1 VTDRGLP
8 HIVDS
13 CVLIDYTS
21 INPQIL
27 SLAVQHIGPVIVTV
41 QVLDEVEA
49 FDKTRAVKAGLT
61 VVDPDRD
68 LIDSAVSDR
77 GGLSACDK
85 VIFTL
90 AKHEGYICWTNDSK
104 LKEICEEAGISASWG
119 FEMMLVL
126 CASGHLD
133 RDTAL
138 STARGIYQANRYIAD
153 KVLAD
158 FEAKIE
164 LI

>member
-1 VTDRGLP
+1 MTDKGLP

-27 SLAVQHIGPVIVTV
+27 SLAVQHIGPVIVTA

-49 FDKTRAVKAGLT
+49 FDETRAVEAGLT
-61 VVDPDRD
+61 VVDPDKN
-68 LIDSAVSDR
+68 LIDGAVSDR
-77 GGLSACDK
+77 SGLSDCDK
-85 VIFTL
+85 TIFTL
-90 AKHEGYICWTNDSK
+90 AKHEVYICWTNDSK
-104 LKEICEEAGISASWG
+104 LKEICEESGIAAYWG
-119 FEMMLVL
+119 FEIMLVL
-126 CASGHLD
+126 CANGHLD

-138 STARGIYQANRYIAD
+138 STARGIYLVNRYITD

-164 LI
+164 LM